1 MVFLKKNKSMKNLIY
16 LTLISLVLF
25 SCDSNERNIKK
36 TFNRLNAGE
45 TSSASKYIWPEDHKN
60 LYTFKQRFLSKN
72 ELLSFDIETVEKLNE
87 ESYKVTLNCS
97 NSNEEL
103 LAYFR
108 NKGNF
113 ISGTK
118 IVDTIFVK
126 KANGKEYVT
135 FDWDLSEKSISN
147 NIKLSSI
154 LVEKI
159 NLRSGPG
166 KKHIVISQLKKG
178 DELLVDDN
186 YENSN
191 WRKGIYFEENG
202 SIKKVYFSSKLSD
215 RKEISFFTLDWA
227 DSMGIIVVSILGII
241 VLFVIYPLLFG
252 ALFRMGG
259 EGAGV
264 FALILFVV
272 LLIAVYFTYQIIETA
287 FFELF
292 IINLPF

>member
-1 MVFLKKNKSMKNLIY
+1 MKNLIY
-16 LTLISLVLF
+16 LILLSLVLV

-45 TSSASKYIWPEDHKN
+45 TSAASKYIWPEDHKD
-60 LYTFKQRFLSKN
+60 LYSFEQRFLSKN
-72 ELLSFDIETVEKLNE
+72 DLLFFDVETIEKLNE
-87 ESYKVTLNCS
+87 ESYKVTMNC
-97 NSNEEL
+97 NNGNEAL
-103 LAYFR
+103 LTYFKS
-108 NKGNF
+108 KGNYLE
-113 ISGTK
+113 GTK

-126 KANGKEYVT
+126 TANGKDYVT
-135 FDWDLSEKSISN
+135 FDWDLNDKSISN

-154 LVEKI
+154 LVKKL

-166 KKHIVISQLKKG
+166 KKFNVMSQLEKG

-191 WRKGIYFEENG
+191 WRKGFYFEENS

-215 RKEISFFTLDWA
+215 RKEISFFTLNWSN
-227 DSMGIIVVSILGII
+227 SMGIIVISLLGLL

-264 FALILFVV
+264 FAIILFIV
-272 LLIAVYFTYQIIETA
+272 LLIVIYFTYQIIETA
-287 FFELF
+287 VFELF
-292 IINLPF
+292 IVNLPF

>member
-1 MVFLKKNKSMKNLIY
+1 MKNLIY
-16 LTLISLVLF
+16 LTLISLVLV

-45 TSSASKYIWPEDHKN
+45 TSAASKYIWPEDHKN
-60 LYTFKQRFLSKN
+60 LYTFEQRFLSKN
-72 ELLSFDIETVEKLNE
+72 ELLSFDIETIEKLND
-87 ESYKVTLNCS
+87 ESYKVSLNCS

-103 LAYFR
+103 LTYFK

-113 ISGTK
+113 ISETK
-118 IVDTIFVK
+118 IVDTFFVK

-135 FDWDLSEKSISN
+135 FDWDLNEKSISN

-154 LVEKI
+154 LVKKI

-166 KKHIVISQLKKG
+166 KNFNAIGQLEKG

-186 YENSN
+186 YDNSN
-191 WRKGIYFEENG
+191 WRKGFYFEEDN
-202 SIKKVYFSSKLSD
+202 SNIKEVYFSSKLSN
-215 RKEISFFTLDWA
+215 RKEISFFTLNWA
-227 DSMGIIVVSILGII
+227 DSMGVIVISILGLI
-241 VLFVIYPLLFG
+241 VLFVVYPLLFG
-252 ALFRMGG
+252 ALFRMGSD
-259 EGAGV
+259 GAGA
-264 FALILFVV
+264 FGLILFVI
-272 LLIAVYFTYQIIETA
+272 LLVAVYFTYQIVETA

>member
-1 MVFLKKNKSMKNLIY
+1 MKNLIY
-16 LTLISLVLF
+16 LIFISLVLI

-45 TSSASKYIWPEDHKN
+45 TSAASKYIWPEDHKN
-60 LYTFKQRFLSKN
+60 LYTFEQRFLNKN
-72 ELLSFDIETVEKLNE
+72 ELLSFDIEIIEKLND

-103 LAYFR
+103 LSYYK
-108 NKGNF
+108 NKRIL

-126 KANGKEYVT
+126 KANGKEYVR
-135 FDWDLSEKSISN
+135 FDWDLNEKSISN

-159 NLRSGPG
+159 NLRSGPSQNYN
-166 KKHIVISQLKKG
+166 VISQLKKG

-191 WRKGIYFEENG
+191 WRKGIYFEQNG

-227 DSMGIIVVSILGII
+227 DSMGIIVISILGII
-241 VLFVIYPLLFG
+241 VLFVVYPLLFG

-259 EGAGV
+259 QGAGV

>member
-1 MVFLKKNKSMKNLIY
+1 MKNLIY
-16 LTLISLVLF
+16 LILLSLVLV

-45 TSSASKYIWPEDHKN
+45 TSAASKYIWPEDHKN
-60 LYTFKQRFLSKN
+60 LYTFEQRFLSKN
-72 ELLSFDIETVEKLNE
+72 DLLSFDIETIEKLNE
-87 ESYKVTLNCS
+87 ESYKVTMNC
-97 NSNEEL
+97 NNGNEAL
-103 LAYFR
+103 LTYFKS
-108 NKGNF
+108 KGNYLE
-113 ISGTK
+113 GTK

-126 KANGKEYVT
+126 TANGKDYVT
-135 FDWDLSEKSISN
+135 FDWDLNDKSISN

-154 LVEKI
+154 LVKKL

-166 KKHIVISQLKKG
+166 KKFNVMSQLEKG

-191 WRKGIYFEENG
+191 WRKGFYFEENS

-215 RKEISFFTLDWA
+215 RKEISFFTLNWSN
-227 DSMGIIVVSILGII
+227 SMGIIVISLLGLL

-264 FALILFVV
+264 FAIILFIV
-272 LLIAVYFTYQIIETA
+272 LLIVIYFTYQIIETA
-287 FFELF
+287 VFELF
-292 IINLPF
+292 IVNLPF

>member
-1 MVFLKKNKSMKNLIY
+1 MKNLIY
-16 LTLISLVLF
+16 LTLISLVLV

-36 TFNRLNAGE
+36 TFNRLNSGE
-45 TSSASKYIWPEDHKN
+45 TSSASKYIWPEDLKN
-60 LYTFKQRFLSKN
+60 LYTFEQRFLSKN
-72 ELLSFDIETVEKLNE
+72 DLLSFDIETIEKLND

-97 NSNEEL
+97 NSKEEL
-103 LAYFR
+103 LSYFKSKR
-108 NKGNF
+108 NLLSD
-113 ISGTK
+113 IK
-118 IVDTIFVK
+118 IVDTFFVK
-126 KANGKEYVT
+126 KANGKEFVT
-135 FDWDLSEKSISN
+135 FDWDLNEKSISK

-166 KKHIVISQLKKG
+166 QKYNVISQLENG
-178 DELLVDDN
+178 DELLMDDN

-191 WRKGIYFEENG
+191 WRKGFYFEENG
-202 SIKKVYFSSKLSD
+202 SIKKVYFSSKLTD

-227 DSMGIIVVSILGII
+227 DSMGIIVISILGII

-264 FALILFVV
+264 FAIILFVV
-272 LLIAVYFTYQIIETA
+272 LLVVVYFTYQIIETA

-292 IINLPF
+292 IVNLPF

>member
-1 MVFLKKNKSMKNLIY
+1 MKNIIY
-16 LTLISLVLF
+16 LILLSLVF
-25 SCDSNERNIKK
+25 VSCDSNERNIKK
-36 TFNRLNAGE
+36 MFNRLNAGE

-60 LYTFKQRFLSKN
+60 LYTFEERFLNKN
-72 ELLSFDIETVEKLNE
+72 ELLSFDIETIEKLKE
-87 ESYKVTLNCS
+87 ESYKVTLNC
-97 NSNEEL
+97 NNGNEAL
-103 LAYFR
+103 LTYFKS
-108 NKGNF
+108 KGNF
-113 ISGTK
+113 LEGTK

-126 KANGKEYVT
+126 TANGKEYVT
-135 FDWDLSEKSISN
+135 FDWDLHEKSISN

-154 LVEKI
+154 LVKKL

-166 KKHIVISQLKKG
+166 KKFNVMSQLEKG

-191 WRKGIYFEENG
+191 WRKGFYFEENS
-202 SIKKVYFSSKLSD
+202 SIKKVYFSSKLTD
-215 RKEISFFTLDWA
+215 RKEISFFTLNWS
-227 DSMGIIVVSILGII
+227 DSMGIIVISLLGLL

-264 FALILFVV
+264 FAIILFIV
-272 LLIAVYFTYQIIETA
+272 LLIVVYFTYQIIESA
-287 FFELF
+287 VFELF

>member
-1 MVFLKKNKSMKNLIY
+1 MKNLIY
-16 LTLISLVLF
+16 LALLSFVFI

-36 TFNRLNAGE
+36 TFNRLNSGE

-60 LYTFKQRFLSKN
+60 LYTFEQRFLSKN
-72 ELLSFDIETVEKLNE
+72 ELLSFDIETIEKLNDK
-87 ESYKVTLNCS
+87 SYKVTLNCS

-126 KANGKEYVT
+126 KANGKEYVS
-135 FDWDLSEKSISN
+135 FDWGLNEKSISN

-154 LVEKI
+154 LVKKI

-166 KKHIVISQLKKG
+166 KKFNVISQLKNG
-178 DELLVDDN
+178 DELLMDDN

-191 WRKGIYFEENG
+191 WRKGIYFEENS

-227 DSMGIIVVSILGII
+227 DSMGIIVISILGII
-241 VLFVIYPLLFG
+241 VLFVVYPLLFG

-259 EGAGV
+259 GGAGV
-264 FALILFVV
+264 FGLILFVI
-272 LLIAVYFTYQIIETA
+272 LLVSVYFTYQIIETA

-292 IINLPF
+292 IVNLPF

>member
-1 MVFLKKNKSMKNLIY
+1 MKNLIY
-16 LTLISLVLF
+16 LTLLSIILV

-45 TSSASKYIWPEDHKN
+45 TSAASKYIWPEDHKN
-60 LYTFKQRFLSKN
+60 LYTFEQRFLSEN
-72 ELLSFDIETVEKLNE
+72 ELLSFDIETIEKLND

-97 NSNEEL
+97 NGNVEL
-103 LAYFR
+103 LNYFKNKR
-108 NKGNF
+108 NL

-135 FDWDLSEKSISN
+135 FDWDLNEKSISN

-154 LVEKI
+154 LVEKL
-159 NLRSGPG
+159 NLRAGPG
-166 KKHIVISQLKKG
+166 QNFHVISQLKKG
-178 DELLVDDN
+178 DELLMDDN

-191 WRKGIYFEENG
+191 WRKGFYFEKNS
-202 SIKKVYFSSKLSD
+202 SIKKVYFSSKLTD

-227 DSMGIIVVSILGII
+227 DSMGIIVISILGII

-272 LLIAVYFTYQIIETA
+272 LLVAVYFTYQIIETA

>member
-1 MVFLKKNKSMKNLIY
+1 MKNLIY

-45 TSSASKYIWPEDHKN
+45 TSAASKYLWPEDHKN
-60 LYTFKQRFLSKN
+60 LYTFEQRFLSKN
-72 ELLSFDIETVEKLNE
+72 DLLSFDIESIEKLNE
-87 ESYKVTLNCS
+87 ESYKVTMNCS
-97 NSNEEL
+97 NSNEDL
-103 LAYFR
+103 LTYFT
-108 NKGNF
+108 NKGNLV
-113 ISGTK
+113 SGTK
-118 IVDTIFVK
+118 IIDTFFVK
-126 KANGKEYVT
+126 KVNGKEYLT
-135 FDWDLSEKSISN
+135 FDWDLNEKSISN

-154 LVEKI
+154 LVKKL
-159 NLRSGPG
+159 NLRAGPG
-166 KKHIVISQLKKG
+166 KKFKVISQLENG
-178 DELLVDDN
+178 DELLMDDN

-191 WRKGIYFEENG
+191 WRKGFYFEENS
-202 SIKKVYFSSKLSD
+202 SIKKVYFSSKLTD

-227 DSMGIIVVSILGII
+227 DSMGIIVISILGII

-272 LLIAVYFTYQIIETA
+272 LLVVVYFTYQIIETA

>member
-1 MVFLKKNKSMKNLIY
+1 MKNLIY
-16 LTLISLVLF
+16 LTLISLVLV

-45 TSSASKYIWPEDHKN
+45 TSSASKYIWPEDLKN
-60 LYTFKQRFLSKN
+60 LYTFEQRFLSKN
-72 ELLSFDIETVEKLNE
+72 DLLSFDIETIEKLND

-97 NSNEEL
+97 NGNEEL
-103 LAYFR
+103 LSYFKS
-108 NKGNF
+108 KGNF
-113 ISGTK
+113 LERTK
-118 IVDTIFVK
+118 IVDTFFVK
-126 KANGKEYVT
+126 KANGKEFVT
-135 FDWDLSEKSISN
+135 FDWDLNEKSISK

-166 KKHIVISQLKKG
+166 QKYNVISQLENG
-178 DELLVDDN
+178 DELLMDDN

-191 WRKGIYFEENG
+191 WRKGFYFEENG
-202 SIKKVYFSSKLSD
+202 SIKKVYFSSKLTD

-227 DSMGIIVVSILGII
+227 DSMGIIVISILGII

-264 FALILFVV
+264 FAIILFVV
-272 LLIAVYFTYQIIETA
+272 LLVVVYFTYQIIETA

-292 IINLPF
+292 IVNLPF